1 MRIYEA
7 ADYRGM
13 SRRAANIISA
23 HVILKPACVLGLA
36 TGRTPVGAYQQLIEW
51 YRKGD
56 LSFRETRAV
65 NLDEYRGLGPGHP
78 QSYRF
83 FMQEQL
89 FSHIDIRPENT
100 FIPDGLAPDADAE
113 CRRYNEVI
121 RTLGGIDLQLLGI
134 GRNGHI
140 GFNEPGRAFELETHL
155 VDLSASTR
163 AANARFFPDGAEIPG
178 QAFTMGIKSIM
189 QARRIL
195 VAVSGAEKAEI
206 VMRAFT
212 GPVVPGVPCSI
223 LQLHPDVT
231 LVGDRAALAA
241 LRKTGARICG

>member
-100 FIPDGLAPDADAE
+100 FIPDGLAPD
-113 CRRYNEVI
+113 
-121 RTLGGIDLQLLGI
+121 GIDLQLLGI